1 MIEISIPGQSASKE
15 ENKQQLIRLTE
26 IKMKKTNK
34 HSKKQKLNNA
44 KPMNK

>member
-26 IKMKKTNK
+26 IKMKKQTNTAT
-34 HSKKQKLNNA
+34 NRN
-44 KPMNK
+44 